1 MDLIE
6 RTFQREGSLYIACN
20 DRNAFFTSDAVGN
33 YNLWSC
39 QKVCEALTF
48 LLDNIYIR
56 FGSKLYR
63 QIVGIPMGTN
73 CAPLVADL
81 FLFCY
86 ERDFML
92 TLSEENQSGVIEAFN
107 STARYLD
114 DPLNIDNNFFD
125 SMVNRI
131 YPSEL
136 QLNKANVSDAEA
148 SFLDLH

>member
-1 MDLIE
+1 M
-6 RTFQREGSLYIACN
+6 
-20 DRNAFFTSDAVGN
+20 
-33 YNLWSC
+33 
-39 QKVCEALTF
+39 CEALTF

-73 CAPLVADL
+73 CAPLGADL

-92 TLSEENQSGVIEAFN
+92 TLSEDNQSDVIEAFN

-114 DPLNIDNNFFD
+114 DLLNIDNNFFD

-131 YPSEL
+131 YHSEH
-136 QLNKANVSDAEA
+136 QLNKANVSDTEA
-148 SFLDLH
+148 SFWIYIYQYRMVLSRLKFMINEMILILI

>member
-6 RTFQREGSLYIACN
+6 RAFQREGSLYIACN
-20 DRNAFFTSDAVGN
+20 DKNAFFTSDAVRN
-33 YNLWSC
+33 YNLWLC
-39 QKVCEALTF
+39 QKVSDALTF

-73 CAPLVADL
+73 CASHVADL
-81 FLFCY
+81 FLFYY

-92 TLSEENQSGVIEAFN
+92 SLSEDNQSEVIETFL
-107 STARYLD
+107 STSRYLD
-114 DPLNIDNNFFD
+114 DLLNIDNNLFD

-131 YPSEL
+131 YP
-136 QLNKANVSDAEA
+136 
-148 SFLDLH
+148 